1 MGQPHVLVTG
11 AAGGIGT
18 AIVQRLIAQGAN
30 VTATDLA
37 PFGTSDSKF
46 RSVHCCELS
55 LDVTNSEQV
64 ARTAEA
70 AWNSDFGPIDALVNA
85 AGAFAGQPGAQTSDT
100 TWQRLFA
107 VNSFGVFAMCRAI
120 GPKMA
125 ERGHGSI
132 VTVGSNA
139 GSVPRANMAAYG
151 ASKAAAS
158 SVTRSFG
165 LELGPHGVRCNV
177 VCPGTTRTPMIEGLD
192 SEAGLIAGDLQAFK
206 AGIPL
211 GRIAEPN
218 DIAEVVV
225 YLITDSAR
233 HVTLQEVVVD
243 GGASQR

>member
-18 AIVQRLIAQGAN
+18 AIVQQLLAQGAN
-30 VTATDLA
+30 VTATDLP
-37 PFGTSDSKF
+37 PFGKQDRKF
-46 RSVHCCELS
+46 GSAQCAEVA
-55 LDVTNSEQV
+55 LDVTDSEQV
-64 ARTAEA
+64 ALTAEA
-70 AWNSDFGPIDALVNA
+70 AWNSDFGPVDALVNA
-85 AGAFAGQPGAQTSDT
+85 AGAFAGGPGSHTSDD

-107 VNSFGVFAMCRAI
+107 VNSFGVFAMCRVFGA
-120 GPKMA
+120 KMA
-125 ERGHGSI
+125 DRGHGSI

-139 GSVPRANMAAYG
+139 GSLPRANMTAYG

-165 LELGPHGVRCNV
+165 LELGPRGVRCNV

-225 YLITDSAR
+225 FLTTDNAR

>member
-1 MGQPHVLVTG
+1 MRQPHVLVTG

-18 AIVQRLIAQGAN
+18 AIVQQLLEQGAN
-30 VTATDLA
+30 VTATDLP
-37 PFGTSDSKF
+37 PFGTTDSKF
-46 RSVHCCELS
+46 GSAHCAELS
-55 LDVTNSEQV
+55 LDVTDSKQV
-64 ARTAEA
+64 AHIAEA
-70 AWNSDFGPIDALVNA
+70 AWESDFGPVDALVNA
-85 AGAFAGQPGAQTSDT
+85 AGTFAGRPGAETSDEE
-100 TWQRLFA
+100 WQQLFA

-139 GSVPRANMAAYG
+139 GSLPRANMAAYG

-165 LELGPHGVRCNV
+165 LELGPQGVRCNV

-192 SEAGLIAGDLQAFK
+192 SEAGLIKGVLKAFK

-225 YLITDSAR
+225 FLTSDKAR